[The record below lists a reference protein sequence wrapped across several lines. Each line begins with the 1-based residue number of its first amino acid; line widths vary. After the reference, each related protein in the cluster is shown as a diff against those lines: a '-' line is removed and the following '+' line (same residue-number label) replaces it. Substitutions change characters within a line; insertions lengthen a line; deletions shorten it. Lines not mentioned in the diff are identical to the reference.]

1 MEVSRLRRSRAGLKA
16 RVNVLAN
23 GIANACET
31 KQDALVIEELM
42 TCMDTAAMKL
52 RTVQDKLESSVL
64 TKHVSWP
71 ANTLA
76 VANHRGARERIAVH
90 VSLPSVHGDSL
101 RPKCSP
107 AKVFAGQSVAGQ
119 RVPRRTD
126 AHGDSLRGP
135 HGDSLRPRW

>member
-1 MEVSRLRRSRAGLKA
+1 MFMSISENKMWDSLSSIDATEFLRSTSVGR
-16 RVNVLAN
+16 
-23 GIANACET
+23 
-31 KQDALVIEELM
+31 
-42 TCMDTAAMKL
+42 
-52 RTVQDKLESSVL
+52 RTL
-64 TKHVSWP
+64 WP

>member
-1 MEVSRLRRSRAGLKA
+1 MKRFLRFLPVRSGYMSVGR
-16 RVNVLAN
+16 
-23 GIANACET
+23 
-31 KQDALVIEELM
+31 
-42 TCMDTAAMKL
+42 
-52 RTVQDKLESSVL
+52 RTL
-64 TKHVSWP
+64 WP

-76 VANHRGARERIAVH
+76 VANHREARERIAVH

-135 HGDSLRPRW
+135 HGRQGGNRLASLSE